1 MKINEVIQEGVWDN
15 LKTAGQ
21 NVKQRVGTVGQ
32 NIKQG
37 AGAVANK
44 VGQGARSAY
53 NTVVQPYARQQRF
66 SQAAAQQFEP
76 KTALGTEWS
85 PQAQLRA
92 KNAGSFAGDVA
103 GTIAKAGGGVG
114 SGSMMAKATST
125 IPKQTIPVGAE
136 LEVPEI
142 GKFKMT
148 PAGAWYN
155 EKNQPIIEPNQVD
168 ALNQLYYRSQDKD
181 QVDTQS
187 AQQVPQVDTSKIQP
201 APRAGQPTSDE
212 QAKFQQKLQ
221 AAMQKQV

>member
-1 MKINEVIQEGVWDN
+1 MKINEIITEGVWDN

-92 KNAGSFAGDVA
+92 KNAGTFMGDVA
-103 GTIAKAGGGVG
+103 KTINQA
-114 SGSMMAKATST
+114 SGAQSYFTPATST
-125 IPKQTIPVGAE
+125 IPKQTIPVGAVV
-136 LEVPEI
+136 EVPEI

-148 PAGAWYN
+148 AQGWTN
-155 EKNQPIIEPNQVD
+155 EKNQPVTLPYMVD
-168 ALNQLYYRSQDKD
+168 GLNQYYYHDQDD
-181 QVDTQS
+181 PQS
-187 AQQVPQVDTSKIQP
+187 AQQAPQVDTNKIQP
-201 APRAGQPTSDE
+201 APRAGQPTSQE

>member
-1 MKINEVIQEGVWDN
+1 MKINEIMTEGVWDN

-53 NTVVQPYARQQRF
+53 NTVVQPQARQQRF

-92 KNAGSFAGDVA
+92 KNAGTFMGDVA
-103 GTIAKAGGGVG
+103 KTINQA
-114 SGSMMAKATST
+114 SGAQSYFTPATST

-201 APRAGQPTSDE
+201 APRAGQPTPDE